1 MNDRVAQTNQATSR
15 PTPRTL
21 KWAAWLGWQLESNW
35 TEPWLFLIY
44 VLAKPLT
51 SSLLLVCMYYA
62 ARTATRGAVPVGF
75 LPYMYVSNACF
86 MLVGAVMFGMSYA
99 VISDREHYRMLKYI
113 YISPGHLQTYFVGRA
128 MAGAAQALLG
138 GLLNIAIGAAA
149 FSEVRHALTQQ
160 PTEWGW
166 LIVYL
171 LIGVVLL
178 TALGMILAA
187 TVLNMARQG
196 MYLSEG
202 IAGILYL
209 LCGVVFPLAALP
221 KALQYVSL
229 ILPPTYW
236 LEGMR
241 RALLGPSPELLLRGP
256 LSNWSL
262 AQLCL
267 ALSVSTI
274 ALSAFAIWFF
284 HHSERRAWRRGRIEE
299 TTGA

>member
-1 MNDRVAQTNQATSR
+1 MNDAIVQPDQAPSR
-15 PTPRTL
+15 PTSRTL
-21 KWAAWLGWQLESNW
+21 KWAVWLGWQLESNW

-44 VLAKPLT
+44 VLAKPVT

-62 ARTATRGAVPVGF
+62 ARTVTRGAVPVEF
-75 LPYMYVSNACF
+75 LPFMYISNACYG
-86 MLVGAVMFGMSYA
+86 LVGAVMFGMSYA

-138 GLLNIAIGAAA
+138 GVLNIAIGAAA
-149 FSEVRHALTQQ
+149 FPEVRHALTRQ

-166 LIVYL
+166 LLVYL
-171 LIGVVLL
+171 IIGVVLL
-178 TALGMILAA
+178 ISLGMILAA
-187 TVLNMARQG
+187 AVLNMARQG

-202 IAGILYL
+202 ISGILYL

-221 KALQYVSL
+221 RVLQYVSL
-229 ILPPTYW
+229 ALPPTYW

-241 RALLGPSPELLLRGP
+241 RALLGSSQEQLLRGP
-256 LSNWSL
+256 LSGWSL
-262 AQLCL
+262 ADLCM
-267 ALSVSTI
+267 ALTASTI
-274 ALSAFAIWFF
+274 ALTAFAIWFF
-284 HHSERRAWRRGRIEE
+284 QHSERRAWRRGRIEE

>member
-1 MNDRVAQTNQATSR
+1 
-15 PTPRTL
+15 
-21 KWAAWLGWQLESNW
+21 
-35 TEPWLFLIY
+35 
-44 VLAKPLT
+44 
-51 SSLLLVCMYYA
+51 
-62 ARTATRGAVPVGF
+62 
-75 LPYMYVSNACF
+75 
-86 MLVGAVMFGMSYA
+86 
-99 VISDREHYRMLKYI
+99 
-113 YISPGHLQTYFVGRA
+113 

-149 FSEVRHALTQQ
+149 FPEVRHALTRQ

-178 TALGMILAA
+178 MSLGMILAA

-202 IAGILYL
+202 ISGILYL

-221 KALQYVSL
+221 EALQYVSL

-241 RALLGPSPELLLRGP
+241 RALLGSSPEMLLRGP
-256 LSNWSL
+256 LSSWSL

-284 HHSERRAWRRGRIEE
+284 RHSERRAWRRGRIEE

>member
-1 MNDRVAQTNQATSR
+1 MTEKQSTFRWST
-15 PTPRTL
+15 
-21 KWAAWLGWQLESNW
+21 WLGWQLESNW

-44 VLAKPLT
+44 VLIKPLT

-62 ARTATRGAVPVGF
+62 ARTATQGAVPVEF
-75 LPYMYVSNACF
+75 LPYMYVSNACY

-128 MAGAAQALLG
+128 VSGAAQALLG
-138 GLLNIAIGAAA
+138 GLLNLSIGMAA
-149 FSEVRHALTQQ
+149 FPEVRNALLRHS
-160 PTEWGW
+160 TEWGW
-166 LIVYL
+166 LIFYL
-171 LIGVVLL
+171 LIGTVLL
-178 TALGMILAA
+178 LALGLILSAA
-187 TVLNMARQG
+187 VLNMARQG

-209 LCGVVFPLAALP
+209 LCGVVFPVAILP
-221 KALQYVSL
+221 KFLQYVSM

-241 RALLGPSPELLLRGP
+241 RSLLGSSPETMLHGP
-256 LSNWSL
+256 LSDWSHG
-262 AQLCL
+262 QL
-267 ALSVSTI
+267 ALALISTTAVLSV
-274 ALSAFAIWFF
+274 FAVWFF
-284 HHSERRAWRRGRIEE
+284 QWSERRAWRMGRIEE